1 MTEIKGTKM
10 FTDENANANMREG
23 NKWITKS
30 KRIKK
35 STQMGIMKN
44 KTDANGKPIT

>member
-1 MTEIKGTKM
+1 MTEIKM
-10 FTDENANANMREG
+10 STDENANANTREG

-35 STQMGIMKN
+35 STQMGIMEN
-44 KTDANGKPIT
+44 

>member
-1 MTEIKGTKM
+1 
-10 FTDENANANMREG
+10 MREV
-23 NKWITKS
+23 NKLITKS

-44 KTDANGKPIT
+44 KTNANGRPITES